1 MRMHRERR
9 RRTTPGRE
17 DPFSSETGAR
27 VISPPAREVQEAVLD
42 AGSKAVAN
50 PTAVCTDLSP
60 RGVIR
65 ASLRPNPLGR
75 LGVTAECDTF
85 ARYSRH
91 RAWIRKNM
99 VLETLGSP

>member
-17 DPFSSETGAR
+17 DLFSPETGAR
-27 VISPPAREVQEAVLD
+27 VISPPAPAAVF
-42 AGSKAVAN
+42 
-50 PTAVCTDLSP
+50 TDLSP
-60 RGVIR
+60 GGVIR
-65 ASLRPNPLGR
+65 ASLRFNPLGR
-75 LGVTAECDTF
+75 FGVTAECDTF

-91 RAWIRKNM
+91 RAWIRNNM